1 MDPQTCSCVGLRSLH
16 VSSLTRAYLRQR
28 CPNLKNQQSAP
39 HQSQA
44 ENPHLGLPSHSLR
57 TGGARDTRVVS
68 TRRQH
73 LTSKNWRALHHS
85 VKRDRE
91 RTSNVTKLNVSA
103 RPKRQW
109 VGGSQPWL
117 QPDFLPNRTCSY
129 ELLVWILT
137 AGVRLC

>member
-1 MDPQTCSCVGLRSLH
+1 MFVSGPSSFTCV
-16 VSSLTRAYLRQR
+16 VAYTCLPEATVPKLQKSTECNRTNR
-28 CPNLKNQQSAP
+28 KLNNS
-39 HQSQA
+39 
-44 ENPHLGLPSHSLR
+44 HLSGQLIRLR

-73 LTSKNWRALHHS
+73 LTSKNCRALHHS

-91 RTSNVTKLNVSA
+91 RTAKVTNHNVNA

-117 QPDFLPNRTCSY
+117 RPDFLPNRTCSY
-129 ELLVWILT
+129 ELLEWVHT